1 MLDFKLGNIETKF
14 ADLIW
19 DNEPIQSGELV
30 KLCNEQLNWKK
41 STTYTVLK
49 KLSEKGLFKNE
60 NGKITS
66 LISKKEYFSM
76 QSESFINDTFNGSL
90 PAFIASFTSRKE
102 LSNEEIDEIQNM
114 INSFRKEDYYDYI
127 LF

>member
-49 KLSEKGLFKNE
+49 KLSEKGLFQNE

-114 INSFRKEDYYDYI
+114 INSFRKED
-127 LF
+127 